1 MTLTQALNTAQAIFN
16 NTGKQSSVVSN
27 NIANASNPDY
37 TRRQAM
43 TTISSD
49 GATVVQIARSAE
61 PTLQRQLLSST
72 SADAAQQR
80 LLTGYGDIQ
89 ATIGG
94 NDSETAPTT
103 YLSNF
108 RKAIQAFAAAPNSNT
123 TAQAAVTAA
132 QDVANSLNQSTAAV
146 QQVRTDADKEI
157 ATTVTSLNDLLKQ
170 FQTTNDA
177 VRTATASGADPSN
190 ALDQRDGV
198 LKQISSIVGI
208 KTVNRANGDMAL
220 YTSDGATLFETV
232 PRDVTFVPTNGYSA
246 GSTGNGVY
254 IDGVALA
261 PGDGANTTAKG
272 TLQALLQ
279 IRDVAAPTYQKQ
291 LDEIGRGLVTMFS
304 ETNTV
309 DGSKLPGLF
318 TYTDANGNP
327 GETPTSS
334 TTIDGMAAA
343 ITVNPAVIT
352 SAGGNP
358 NLLRDGGINGT
369 DYISNLAG
377 DAGYSTRLDALDTA
391 MGTPM
396 DFDPNAGVDSNSS
409 IMDFASNSVGW
420 VESARSAAS
429 TAAENTAASSSRS
442 SEAYSN
448 GTGVNLDEELTLMM
462 DIEQSYKAGT
472 KILSAVNDMLTAL
485 LQLN

>member
-1 MTLTQALNTAQAIFN
+1 MTLTQALNTAQAIFK
-16 NTGKQSSVVSN
+16 NTGKQSAVVSN
-27 NIANASNPDY
+27 NIANSSNADY

-61 PTLQRQLLSST
+61 PSLQRQLLSST

-80 LLTGYGDIQ
+80 LLTGLGDIQ
-89 ATIGG
+89 STIGG
-94 NDSETAPTT
+94 NDSETAPST
-103 YLSNF
+103 YLSKF
-108 RKAIQAFAAAPNSNT
+108 REALQAYAGAPNSNT

-132 QDVANSLNQSTAAV
+132 QDVANSLNQSTADV
-146 QQVRTDADKEI
+146 QTIRTNADKEI
-157 ATTVTSLNDLLKQ
+157 STTVGTLNGLLQQ
-170 FQTTNDA
+170 FQTANDA
-177 VRTATASGADPSN
+177 VKSETGSGGDPN
-190 ALDQRDGV
+190 DALDQRDAL
-198 LKQISSIVGI
+198 LKQISSIVGV

-220 YTSDGATLFETV
+220 YTSDGATLFETI
-232 PRDVTFVPTNGYSA
+232 PRAVTFTPTNGYSS
-246 GSTGNGVY
+246 GSSGNGVY

-261 PGDGANTTAKG
+261 AGSGPNTTAKG

-279 IRDVAAPTYQKQ
+279 IRDVEAPTYQKQ
-291 LDEIGRGLVTMFS
+291 LDEIGRSLVSTFS
-304 ETNTV
+304 ETNTT
-309 DGSKLPGLF
+309 DGSRAAGLF
-318 TYTDANGNP
+318 TYNASVGDAPDSPTIING
-327 GETPTSS
+327 
-334 TTIDGMAAA
+334 IAAS

-358 NLLRDGGINGT
+358 NLLRDGGINGA
-369 DYISNLAG
+369 DYVTNTSGN
-377 DAGYSTRLDALDTA
+377 AGYSTQLDAYDTA
-391 MGTPM
+391 MGKAV
-396 DFDPNAGVDSNSS
+396 DFDPSAGVDSNSS

-420 VESARSAAS
+420 VESERSAAS

-442 SEAYSN
+442 TEAYSN
-448 GTGVNLDEELTLMM
+448 GTGVNLDQELTLMM

>member
-1 MTLTQALNTAQAIFN
+1 MSLTQALNTANAIFN

-37 TRRQAM
+37 SRRQAV
-43 TTISSD
+43 TTLSSD
-49 GATVVQIARSAE
+49 GAAVVQTSRTADSS
-61 PTLQRQLLSST
+61 LQRQLLAST

-80 LLTGYGDIQ
+80 LLTGLGDIQ
-89 ATIGG
+89 ETIGG
-94 NDSETAPTT
+94 NDSETSPAK
-103 YLSNF
+103 YLSTFQN
-108 RKAIQAFAAAPNSNT
+108 AIQTYAASPSSNT

-132 QDVANSLNQSTAAV
+132 QDVANSLNQSSTAV
-146 QQVRTDADKEI
+146 QAIRTNADKEI
-157 ATTVTSLNDLLKQ
+157 GTTVTTLNSLLSQ
-170 FQTTNDA
+170 FQTANNA
-177 VRTATASGADPSN
+177 VKSVTAASGDTSD
-190 ALDQRDGV
+190 ALDQRDAV

-208 KTVNRANGDMAL
+208 KTVSRANGDMAL
-220 YTSDGATLFETV
+220 YTSDGTTLFETL
-232 PRDVTFVPTNGYSA
+232 PRAVTFTPTDAYSA
-246 GSTGNGVY
+246 TSTGNGVY

-261 PGDGANTTAKG
+261 AGSGSATTGQG

-279 IRDVAAPTYQKQ
+279 VRDVEAPTYQKQ

-304 ETNTV
+304 ETSSA
-309 DGSKLPGLF
+309 DGTQLPGLF
-318 TYTDANGNP
+318 TYTADDGTP
-327 GETPTSS
+327 GTTPTSA
-334 TTIDGMAAA
+334 TIIDGISAS
-343 ITVNPAVIT
+343 ITVNPAVVT

-358 NLLRDGGINGT
+358 SLLRDGGINGS
-369 DYISNLAG
+369 DYVTNTSG
-377 DAGYSTRLDALDTA
+377 DASYSTQLNAYDTA
-391 MGTPM
+391 LSAPM

-420 VESARSAAS
+420 VESQRSAAS
-429 TAAENTAASSSRS
+429 TTAENTAAASSRS
-442 SEAYSN
+442 TEAYSN

>member
-16 NTGKQSSVVSN
+16 NTGKQSAVVSN
-27 NIANASNPDY
+27 NIANSSNADY

-43 TTISSD
+43 TTISAD

-61 PTLQRQLLSST
+61 PSLQRQLLAST

-80 LLTGYGDIQ
+80 LLTGLGDIQ
-89 ATIGG
+89 STIGG
-94 NDSETAPTT
+94 NDSETAPST
-103 YLSNF
+103 YLANF
-108 RKAIQAFAAAPNSNT
+108 REALQAYAAAPNSNT

-132 QDVANSLNQSTAAV
+132 QDVANSLNQSTASV
-146 QQVRTDADKEI
+146 QTIRTNADKEI
-157 ATTVTSLNDLLKQ
+157 ATTVGTLNSLLGQ
-170 FQTTNDA
+170 FQTANDA
-177 VRTATASGADPSN
+177 VKTATGSGADASN
-190 ALDQRDGV
+190 ALDQRDAV
-198 LKQISSIVGI
+198 LKQISSIVGV

-220 YTSDGATLFETV
+220 YTSDGATLFETL
-232 PRDVTFVPTNGYSA
+232 PRAVTFTPTNGYSA
-246 GSTGNGVY
+246 SSTGNSVY

-261 PGDGANTTAKG
+261 PGSGANTTAKG

-279 IRDVAAPTYQKQ
+279 IRDVEAPTYQKQ

-304 ETNTV
+304 ETNTT

-318 TYTDANGNP
+318 TYTDSGGNP
-327 GETPTSS
+327 GDTPTSA
-334 TTIDGMAAA
+334 TVIDGMAAS

-352 SAGGNP
+352 SADGNP

-369 DYISNLAG
+369 DYVNNTSG
-377 DAGYSTRLDALDTA
+377 DAGYSTQLDAYDTA
-391 MGTPM
+391 MGTAI
-396 DFDPNAGVDSNSS
+396 DFDPSAGVDSNSS

-420 VESARSAAS
+420 VESERSAAS

-442 SEAYSN
+442 TEAYSN